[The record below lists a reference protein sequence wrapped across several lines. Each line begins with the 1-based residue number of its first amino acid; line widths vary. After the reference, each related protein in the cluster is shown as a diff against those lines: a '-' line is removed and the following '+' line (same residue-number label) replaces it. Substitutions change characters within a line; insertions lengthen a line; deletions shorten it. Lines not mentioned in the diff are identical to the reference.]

1 MTWRRALLTLSAA
14 IAVVIVAAALFLAW
28 TATTPA
34 GLRLAA
40 RVAAS
45 LAPGLEIEAPSGSL
59 LDRLELGRIRWTGP
73 LRQIEAKEVVL
84 QWRPSRL
91 LDRLLRVEQLEIGE
105 LRVASRPDDTPPQAP
120 IDLLLPVALQVER
133 VRIGRL
139 GLDTLTDKG
148 PEPGLELGAI
158 EGRLESDGQRHTL
171 EALRLTTARLAVEA
185 SATLAGRPPFE
196 VGARARIAG
205 EERGHPFSVTLEASG
220 TLSVDGE
227 ARIAVFAPQ
236 PLRRARLTATGLDPA
251 AWVDGAPQ
259 ADLRVEA
266 ALLPSP
272 GAPGRLQ
279 GEVSIANARPGR
291 LDEGRMPLRTL
302 KATLHEE
309 DGSLRIPAFTADLV
323 AGKIAGTVA
332 WAQGQL
338 QMDATLT
345 DVDAAAW
352 HGALKKT
359 RLGGELKLQAS
370 DARQQVQARLRD
382 PRFTLGLEAERSSER
397 VRIADARLTSSGRS
411 LMLKGELIPGGSF
424 AFDGELNGF
433 DPSLFADLPRAR
445 LNAALSA
452 QGTLGDPVSLDLH
465 LVLRDS
471 QFAGHTI
478 SGQGDVALKGQEA
491 ARADLS
497 LRAGDNRLEARGGL
511 GAAKDELTV
520 TLDAPR
526 LDQVGWGGALR
537 GDVVLSGRLAALA
550 ARWQL
555 EAPRLVLPGDRH
567 LQALSTR
574 GSWRPEA
581 GTVQASLAIA
591 SLALGDIA
599 VSHVEATLDG
609 AGLGP
614 P

>member
-14 IAVVIVAAALFLAW
+14 IAAVIVVAALFLAW

-45 LAPGLEIEAPSGSL
+45 LAPGLEIEAPSGTL
-59 LDRLELGRIRWTGP
+59 LGRLELGRIRWTGP
-73 LRQIEAKEVVL
+73 LREIEAKEVVL

-105 LRVASRPDDTPPQAP
+105 LRVASRPDGTPAQAP
-120 IDLLLPVALQVER
+120 IDLQLPVALQVER

-148 PEPGLELGAI
+148 PEPGLELSAI

-205 EERGHPFSVTLEASG
+205 EERGHPFSVTLEAGGNLDDLVLKAQSASG

-323 AGKIAGTVA
+323 AGKIAGTGA

-345 DVDAAAW
+345 DVDAATW
-352 HGALKKT
+352 HGALKKN
-359 RLGGELKLQAS
+359 RLGRPPAGPGPA
-370 DARQQVQARLRD
+370 ARSALH
-382 PRFTLGLEAERSSER
+382 PR
-397 VRIADARLTSSGRS
+397 
-411 LMLKGELIPGGSF
+411 PGGR
-424 AFDGELNGF
+424 AQRRAGAHRRR
-433 DPSLFADLPRAR
+433 PPDLPRRQPDGEGGPHSRRQLCLRRRAEQLR
-445 LNAALSA
+445 SQPVRGPPPRPPQRRPLRPGHPRRPREPGSALSA
-452 QGTLGDPVSLDLH
+452 AGQPV
-465 LVLRDS
+465 R
-471 QFAGHTI
+471 
-478 SGQGDVALKGQEA
+478 
-491 ARADLS
+491 R
-497 LRAGDNRLEARGGL
+497 
-511 GAAKDELTV
+511 
-520 TLDAPR
+520 P
-526 LDQVGWGGALR
+526 
-537 GDVVLSGRLAALA
+537 
-550 ARWQL
+550 
-555 EAPRLVLPGDRH
+555 RH
-567 LQALSTR
+567 LRPGRR
-574 GSWRPEA
+574 GAE
-581 GTVQASLAIA
+581 
-591 SLALGDIA
+591 
-599 VSHVEATLDG
+599 G
-609 AGLGP
+609 AGGGTRRP
-614 P
+614 QPAGRR